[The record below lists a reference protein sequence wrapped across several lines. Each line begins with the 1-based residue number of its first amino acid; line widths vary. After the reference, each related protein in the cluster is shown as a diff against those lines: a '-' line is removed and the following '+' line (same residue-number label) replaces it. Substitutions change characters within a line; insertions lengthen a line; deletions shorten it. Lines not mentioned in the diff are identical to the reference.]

1 MNHLKISL
9 LMGVL
14 CANSWMANATVNIYG
29 GDSSD
34 QLNLPNNS
42 NFSNW
47 NRPLVIDAGRYL
59 DLNTAAGLVANMNVQ
74 QGVVVGGPPQYFPM
88 SRPLFNAGDAGLG
101 LNGTQM
107 LTSSLVVGLDAR
119 ATMSLSNGATLN
131 VSGNTTIGSGAY
143 ASMTL
148 NGSTLNQGNNL
159 YVLGASNSQPAS
171 PLQTAGQLTLAN
183 NSVVNVNNGVLGVGW
198 NGSSSTPLKSSLIIN
213 NSVVNGNVVIGSN
226 GYLGGNGTIHGNLT
240 NYGTIN
246 PGNSPGT
253 IYLDGTFTNGAGGK
267 LVLEV
272 ASNGSGGYVTD
283 KIVFAKTDNLGSLG
297 TAPITFAL
305 GAGVSAATF
314 FASAAFDLNTFFLAG
329 NAASSVSLSQG
340 AASTVVS
347 SFFSGT
353 AFQYTDSGN
362 STPVVLGSEAGV
374 EFLSSVSSVPEPAE
388 WAMLL
393 VGLGFVRVAS
403 RKKIST
409 ASDTLMDSRR
419 CPHDLTLSNRS
430 SRSAQNP

>member
-1 MNHLKISL
+1 MKTLKISV

-14 CANSWMANATVNIYG
+14 CAGCGVANATVNIYG

-42 NFSNW
+42 NFGSW
-47 NRPLVIDAGRYL
+47 NRSLVIDAGRYL
-59 DLNTAAGLVANMNVQ
+59 DLNTASGLVANMNVQ
-74 QGVVVGGPPQYFPM
+74 QGVVVGGAPQYFPM
-88 SRPLFNAGDAGLG
+88 SRPLVSAGDAGLG

-119 ATMSLSNGATLN
+119 ANVSLSNGASLN
-131 VSGNTTIGSGAY
+131 VGGNTTIGSGAY

-148 NGSTLNQGNNL
+148 NASTLNQGNSL
-159 YVLGASNSQPAS
+159 YVIGASNSQFAS

-183 NSVVNVNNGVLGVGW
+183 NSVVNINQGILGVGW

-253 IYLDGTFTNGAGGK
+253 IYLDGTFTNAAGGR

-272 ASNGSGGYVTD
+272 ASNGSGGYITD

-305 GAGVSAATF
+305 GAGVNAATF
-314 FASAAFDLNTFFLAG
+314 FASTAFDLNTFFQAG

-353 AFQYTDSGN
+353 AFQYTDAGN
-362 STPVVLGSEAGV
+362 STPIVLGSGAGA
-374 EFLSSVSSVPEPAE
+374 EFLASVSSVPEPAE
-388 WAMLL
+388 WAMVLA
-393 VGLGFVRVAS
+393 GLGFVWVAS
-403 RKKIST
+403 RRTACK
-409 ASDTLMDSRR
+409 ASDTLLGSTGGQ
-419 CPHDLTLSNRS
+419 PDLAHSNRT
-430 SRSAQNP
+430 SRSA